1 MFAYFYQLITRWFRE
16 PPKEELIPVDDDI
29 PMESK
34 KIGEES
40 YECMEP
46 NPIIKQTKDTC
57 IEELEDFLKS
67 CAEGCVIDT
76 SEA

>member
-1 MFAYFYQLITRWFRE
+1 MFAYFYQLIMEYYRKQYF
-16 PPKEELIPVDDDI
+16 PEEEVIPVDDDI

-46 NPIIKQTKDTC
+46 NPIIKQNKDTC
-57 IEELEDFLKS
+57 IEELEDFLRS
-67 CAEGCVIDT
+67 CAE
-76 SEA
+76 